1 LGSATKRTRWD
12 MAYRATQ
19 NLEDFFSKGAAKD
32 KVN

>member
-1 LGSATKRTRWD
+1 

-32 KVN
+32 KVNWYNL